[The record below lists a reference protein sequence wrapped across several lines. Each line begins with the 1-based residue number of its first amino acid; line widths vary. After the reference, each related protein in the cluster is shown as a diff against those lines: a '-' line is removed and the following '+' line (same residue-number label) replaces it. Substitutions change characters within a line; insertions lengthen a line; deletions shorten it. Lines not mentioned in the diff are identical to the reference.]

1 MHFFKDERREGWPEL
16 VEPSLSEQDIDGPEK
31 DIPKFFGHMPP
42 RQRGFWDKVLE
53 NAENLLLQGS
63 AMNWQLNNLINPRRP
78 NTTRAEASEQ
88 IPDDIAQLREKE
100 TAPLKEVSKFSW

>member
-1 MHFFKDERREGWPEL
+1 M
-16 VEPSLSEQDIDGPEK
+16 EPSLSKQDIDGPEK

-63 AMNWQLNNLINPRRP
+63 AMNW
-78 NTTRAEASEQ
+78 
-88 IPDDIAQLREKE
+88 
-100 TAPLKEVSKFSW
+100 